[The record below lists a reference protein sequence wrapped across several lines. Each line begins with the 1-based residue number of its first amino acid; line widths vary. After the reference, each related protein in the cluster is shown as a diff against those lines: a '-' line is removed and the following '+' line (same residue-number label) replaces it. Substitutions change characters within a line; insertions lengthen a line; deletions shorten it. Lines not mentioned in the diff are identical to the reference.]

1 MVLFRGTL
9 EELVKTSF
17 AHHTLNSFFGV
28 NSFRVEVEFD
38 AAVKDHRVLWNDSNL
53 GAKLMQI
60 NLGGFKTID
69 SHSAFFNLDDT
80 SEA

>member
-1 MVLFRGTL
+1 
-9 EELVKTSF
+9 
-17 AHHTLNSFFGV
+17 V

-38 AAVKDHRVLWNDSNL
+38 AAVKDNRVLWNDSNL
-53 GAKLMQI
+53 GAKLVQI